1 MFQKSFSYQLSHSQM
16 FAGSFVLLI
25 IIGTFLFK
33 LLPGLYID
41 QELSWLDALF
51 TATSAIC
58 VTGLIVVDTATYFTF
73 WGQLLILVLIQVG
86 GLGMLTFTSLIIL
99 ALGRRLS
106 LSGESLYKSFAGD
119 ASRVDPYQLVYRIVS
134 FTFIIESIGAALIF
148 VFWYQEYPYMEALWL
163 SVFHSVSAFCN
174 AGFSVFSDSL
184 IPSSSN
190 SGVLLTCGFLIL
202 LGGIG
207 FFTIEEIIRIFSL
220 RKENRKKNTSLQ
232 SRIVL
237 GTSVVLIVSGT
248 FLFGILEWSGALESM
263 NFFDKFVNAFFMSI
277 TCRTAGF
284 NSVEYAQLS
293 DASNFLTIILMMIG
307 GSPGSAAGGI
317 KTTTFFLIFLL
328 AWSRI
333 KGDQEPSFR
342 ARSIPAETINR
353 AIGLLV
359 VASLVVTSSVFL
371 LCILESSSESGKT
384 FLILFFEVVS
394 AFNTVGLSIGT
405 TADLSAP
412 GKILLIFLMLLGRVG
427 PLTFA
432 AALFF
437 KARTKNK
444 FRYAYEDVVV
454 G

>member
-1 MFQKSFSYQLSHSQM
+1 M

-25 IIGTFLFK
+25 ILGGILFK
-33 LLPGLYID
+33 LLPGLYVD
-41 QELSWLDALF
+41 EGMSWLDAFF

-73 WGQLLILVLIQVG
+73 WGQLLVLVLIQIG

-106 LSGESLYKSFAGD
+106 LREESLYQSFAGD
-119 ASRVDPYQLVYRIVS
+119 VSRVDPYRLVYKIVT
-134 FTFIIESIGAALIF
+134 FTFIIESIGAILLF
-148 VFWYQEYPYMEALWL
+148 VFWYQEYPYQEAVWL
-163 SVFHSVSAFCN
+163 SIFHSVSAFCN

-184 IPSSSN
+184 MSAADN
-190 SGVLLTCGFLIL
+190 SGILLTCGLLIL

-207 FFTIEEIIRIFSL
+207 FFTIEEITRDIFL
-220 RKENRKKNTSLQ
+220 RQGKKNVSLQ
-232 SRIVL
+232 TRIVL
-237 GTSVVLIVSGT
+237 FTSSVLIVFGT
-248 FLFGILEWSGALESM
+248 LLFGALEWSGALNNMSLV
-263 NFFDKFVNAFFMSI
+263 DKCINALFMSI

-284 NSVEYAQLS
+284 NSVEYSQVS

-333 KGDQEPSFR
+333 KGEQEPSFR
-342 ARSIPAETINR
+342 ARSLPAETINR
-353 AIGLLV
+353 AVGLLV
-359 VASLVVTSSVFL
+359 VASLIVTASVFL
-371 LCILESSSESGKT
+371 LCILESTDEAGKS
-384 FLILFFEVVS
+384 FLIVFFEVVS
-394 AFNTVGLSIGT
+394 AFNTVGLSIGAT
-405 TADLSAP
+405 SDLSAS
-412 GKILLIFLMLLGRVG
+412 GKMLLIFLMLLGRVG

-437 KARTKNK
+437 RTRTKNK
-444 FRYAYEDVVV
+444 FRYAYENVVV